1 MAYFSQALEINNK
14 KASVKPGRLYLVP
27 TPIGNL
33 KDLSPRAREVLA
45 EVDLIACE
53 DTRVSAR
60 LLAAAGLPFQELIS
74 YHSHNEKS
82 RSELL
87 LERLREGKTIALV
100 SDAGMPAIS
109 DPGEIVVKEALEAGI
124 EVSALPGPNA
134 GLTALSAS
142 GLSTRYFYFE
152 GFIPSAGAERSER
165 LAIVA
170 NRPETS
176 IIYEAPHRLDKTLQ
190 ELSALGLGSRR
201 LCIGRELTKSYETYL
216 RLTVDEAIAE
226 LAERPARGEFVL
238 ILEGTAEYYARLPET
253 FKAHE
258 EAQKAELKA
267 AVARLQE
274 AGLSRKSMAQI
285 LIPLYGCRKNEI
297 YALADEL
304 DQEASRPL

>member
-1 MAYFSQALEINNK
+1 MAYSSDQLETKNEGG
-14 KASVKPGRLYLVP
+14 KAETGRLYLVP

-33 KDLSPRAREVLA
+33 QDLSTRAREVLA
-45 EVDLIACE
+45 EADLVACE
-53 DTRVSAR
+53 DTRVTSR

-82 RSELL
+82 RSGLL
-87 LERLREGKTIALV
+87 LEHLLQGENVALV

-109 DPGEIVVKEALEAGI
+109 DPGEVVVRAALEEGV
-124 EVSALPGPNA
+124 EVCALPGPNA

-170 NRPETS
+170 KRPETS

-190 ELSALGLGSRR
+190 ELSSLGLGARR
-201 LCIGRELTKSYETYL
+201 LCLGRELTKTYETYM
-216 RLTVDEAIAE
+216 RLTIDEAIAD
-226 LAERPARGEFVL
+226 LAETPARGEYVL
-238 ILEGTAEYYARLPET
+238 ILEGCDEYFARLPE
-253 FKAHE
+253 AA
-258 EAQKAELKA
+258 EADQAAKKAELKA
-267 AVARLQE
+267 AVSSLKD
-274 AGLSRKSMAQI
+274 AGLSRKTMAQI

-304 DQEASRPL
+304 EN